1 VADGAQEHPSASVC
15 DEGGVAISPKSANTS
30 ERKLFRSLCDLI
42 NKGAIRTLA
51 SMFSQ
56 KFKLPGIF
64 VAFFI
69 TAAFAFGAGGDASVP
84 PILPKQFAGWQM
96 QGQAQASKAP
106 EAADPTNAALL
117 REYGFTDFESAEYKS
132 DDGRTLKIRAA
143 RFGDASG
150 AFGAYTF
157 YLQPEMAREQIGDQA
172 ASDGRRVLFYRGHIL
187 VEAVFS
193 QMSVMSAA
201 GLRELAGDLPHPPGN
216 SGNLPPILAFMP
228 HHGYQ
233 TNTEKYAEGPIALSA
248 IGSPLPTGLV
258 DFGTNPEVAL
268 GQYST
273 PSGQATLMLIEYPTP
288 ALAIEHL
295 RRIDA
300 ANHAAQPQPG
310 VEAVENVG
318 PFFDKRTG
326 PIVAIAAGSISQ
338 SDAQTLLGAV
348 NYEASVTW
356 NENTYFDKKNNIANL
371 LVNIILLCI
380 IVGAI
385 SLAAGVAFGGARVL
399 FRRYFPGHDDDD
411 DFIALD
417 LSEPPSQLSATT
429 DRSDRR

>member
-1 VADGAQEHPSASVC
+1 MSEGAPRGS
-15 DEGGVAISPKSANTS
+15 
-30 ERKLFRSLCDLI
+30 
-42 NKGAIRTLA
+42 A
-51 SMFSQ
+51 SMFSP
-56 KFKLPGIF
+56 KFKLAGFF
-64 VAFFI
+64 VVFFI
-69 TAAFAFGAGGDASVP
+69 GVAFAFGASGDAPLP

-96 QGQAQASKAP
+96 LGQAQASKNP

-117 REYGFTDFESAEYKS
+117 KEYGFADFEAGEYKS
-132 DDGRTLKIRAA
+132 DDGRTMKIRAA

-157 YLQPEMAREQIGDQA
+157 YLQPEMAREQIGDQG
-172 ASDGRRVLFYRGHIL
+172 ASADRRVLFYRGHIL
-187 VEAVFS
+187 VDAVFS
-193 QMSVMSAA
+193 QMSAMSAA
-201 GLRELAGDLPHPPGN
+201 ELRELAGDLPRPPGN

-228 HHGYQ
+228 HHGYRP
-233 TNTEKYAEGPIALSA
+233 NTEKYAEGPVALSA
-248 IGSPLPTGLV
+248 IGSPLPAGLV

-273 PSGQATLMLIEYPTP
+273 PSGQVTLMLIEYPTP

-326 PIVAIAAGSISQ
+326 PIVAIAAGSVSQ

-380 IVGAI
+380 IGGAVF
-385 SLAAGVAFGGARVL
+385 LAGGLAFGGARIA
-399 FRRYFPGHDDDD
+399 FRRYFPGRNDDE
-411 DFIALD
+411 FIALD
-417 LSEPPSQLSATT
+417 LSEPPTPLSPTT
-429 DRSDRR
+429 ERPDRR